1 MLIKKQ
7 LLTIKPKAP
16 MAKNRKAEKKFY
28 CYATVENDILAVFI
42 YKYETNEL
50 IYRFFCD
57 GKNYIVYDGEEWNLK
72 NPADYVG
79 WYNGN
84 YYTQYYKNSSSI
96 IKNYLNGYSEGVD
109 AIGSWIST
117 YNYEKRETVK
127 TNRQKRIDDKIN
139 SFPDMKE
146 QLKPYCDE
154 KIFPSYLF
162 MTKINKKGKRSVV
175 CSHCSGK
182 YQVSGV
188 KHRETGVCKKCNR
201 EGIYYL
207 RTYNGPTDKCK
218 LLVCNKT
225 TDGKYTAFQWLKVE
239 RSFDK
244 ELKAKYRFDD
254 YFYAFQ
260 RPDGG
265 TDFYKY
271 NYSFWHWGKS
281 HYWNSYHKVYVYSEN
296 LNEVLNIKN
305 IPPEVWE
312 NIKRPIYFYDVLL
325 NLKEYPAT
333 EYLLKSRLYSLASN
347 EHVCNQE
354 QRGSLAKF
362 LGINGQYIP
371 IMQKLDVNYFELQV
385 LKHSKVFLNEGYVAR
400 LQQIM
405 RSVNWQDFDIHTQSF
420 GMTEKKAITYFYNQM
435 QKTKVSAD
443 GCMKWYKDYKGMCTQ
458 MNIELSNKGL
468 KYPPNIKFAHDQIME
483 KVQIRESRAE
493 KVAFMKACN
502 ELYKKYISWHDDK
515 YIVVRPQ
522 CRKDF
527 VREGQILSHCVGS
540 SKHYYENH
548 KKGTA
553 VILFIRS
560 IKNTDK
566 PLYTLELDCKD
577 FRIKQLYGKK
587 DVKAPAEV
595 FAFVKKYIKEI
606 KKNIKNKKEN
616 AA

>member
-84 YYTQYYKNSSSI
+84 YYTQYYKNTSSI

-354 QRGSLAKF
+354 ERGSLAKF

-371 IMQKLDVNYFELQV
+371 IMQKLDVNRAELEF
-385 LKHSKVFLNEGYVAR
+385 LKSSKFFLNE
-400 LQQIM
+400 
-405 RSVNWQDFDIHTQSF
+405 
-420 GMTEKKAITYFYNQM
+420 E
-435 QKTKVSAD
+435 
-443 GCMKWYKDYKGMCTQ
+443 
-458 MNIELSNKGL
+458 
-468 KYPPNIKFAHDQIME
+468 
-483 KVQIRESRAE
+483 
-493 KVAFMKACN
+493 
-502 ELYKKYISWHDDK
+502 
-515 YIVVRPQ
+515 
-522 CRKDF
+522 
-527 VREGQILSHCVGS
+527 
-540 SKHYYENH
+540 
-548 KKGTA
+548 
-553 VILFIRS
+553 
-560 IKNTDK
+560 
-566 PLYTLELDCKD
+566 
-577 FRIKQLYGKK
+577 
-587 DVKAPAEV
+587 
-595 FAFVKKYIKEI
+595 
-606 KKNIKNKKEN
+606 
-616 AA
+616 

>member
-72 NPADYVG
+72 NPADYIG

-139 SFPDMKE
+139 SFPDMRE

-175 CSHCSGK
+175 CSSCGGK

-201 EGIYYL
+201 EGIFYL

-244 ELKAKYRFDD
+244 ELKATYRFDD

-260 RPDGG
+260 RADGG

-354 QRGSLAKF
+354 ERGSLAKF

-371 IMQKLDVNYFELQV
+371 IMQKLDVNRAELEF
-385 LKHSKVFLNEGYVAR
+385 LKSSKFFLNEEYVAK
-400 LQQIM
+400 LQCVLGSVRYKDFLYEI
-405 RSVNWQDFDIHTQSF
+405 RSLNMS
-420 GMTEKKAITYFYNQM
+420 EKKAITYFYKQM
-435 QKTKVSAD
+435 QKNKVSAER
-443 GCMKWYKDYKGMCTQ
+443 CLVWYKDYKDMSKQ
-458 MNIELSNKGL
+458 MKVELSNKGL
-468 KYPPNIKFAHDQIME
+468 KYPPNIKVAHDAILE
-483 KVQIRESRAE
+483 KVQIKESRRDLHQF
-493 KVAFMKACN
+493 KVACA
-502 ELYKKYISWHDDK
+502 ELYKTFIQWHDDK
-515 YIVVRPQ
+515 YVVVRPQ
-522 CRKDF
+522 SRADF
-527 VREGQILSHCVGS
+527 LREGQILSHCVGS
-540 SKHYYENH
+540 SKCYYENH

-560 IKNTDK
+560 VENQDK

>member
-84 YYTQYYKNSSSI
+84 YYTQYYKNTSSI

-244 ELKAKYRFDD
+244 ELKATYRFDD

-354 QRGSLAKF
+354 ERGSLAKF

-371 IMQKLDVNYFELQV
+371 IMQKLDVNRAELEF
-385 LKHSKVFLNEGYVAR
+385 LKSSKFFLNEEYVAK
-400 LQQIM
+400 LQCVLGSVRYKDFLYEI
-405 RSVNWQDFDIHTQSF
+405 RSLNMS
-420 GMTEKKAITYFYNQM
+420 EKKAITYFYKQM
-435 QKTKVSAD
+435 QKNKVSAER
-443 GCMKWYKDYKGMCTQ
+443 CLVWYKDYKDMSKQ
-458 MNIELSNKGL
+458 MKVELSNKGL
-468 KYPPNIKFAHDQIME
+468 KYPPNIKVAHDAILE
-483 KVQIRESRAE
+483 KVQIKESRRDLHQF
-493 KVAFMKACN
+493 KVACA
-502 ELYKKYISWHDDK
+502 ELYKTFIQWHDDK
-515 YIVVRPQ
+515 YVVVRPQ
-522 CRKDF
+522 SRADF
-527 VREGQILSHCVGS
+527 LREGQILSHCVGS
-540 SKHYYENH
+540 SKCYYENH

-560 IKNTDK
+560 VENQDK